1 MQINI
6 PFLKSSFIYAEN
18 GFFSVRI
25 VNLFFKIKNVKKHS
39 LIFSERY
46 GYDTGAKI
54 GRYYF
59 SFRKLLTLTK
69 ER

>member
-6 PFLKSSFIYAEN
+6 PFLKSSFIYIES

-25 VNLFFKIKNVKKHS
+25 GNLFFKIKNVKKHP
-39 LIFSERY
+39 LMFSERY
-46 GYDTGAKI
+46 GYTTGAKI

-59 SFRKLLTLTK
+59 SFRNI
-69 ER
+69 RDV